1 MSPGSALPPVTDQA
15 AQRATEI
22 LAARAA
28 QQAAQQSATQAEAA
42 QPTLQDA
49 VTRASEAAR
58 QAGEAARQAAEA
70 ADQPVPPTPPA
81 VPGAPVAVD
90 VPGIGPV
97 VPMTRQQVRALE
109 QRGERLSSQLNSAQD
124 RRDELVQELE
134 TVSSPTVRT
143 GLEQRITFLDERL
156 LSLEK
161 EIAQNSMD
169 RASIAARLG
178 AMTEERPSGPPQS
191 SAEEWAGPV
200 MFFTLVPLAL
210 VAARNFWRR
219 GSRPPVVPISP
230 EADARF
236 HQLEQAIDTVA
247 VEIERV
253 AEGQRFVTK
262 LLREGQPV
270 PDFTARQGAEAVPLR
285 ADRETGR

>member
-1 MSPGSALPPVTDQA
+1 
-15 AQRATEI
+15 
-22 LAARAA
+22 
-28 QQAAQQSATQAEAA
+28 
-42 QPTLQDA
+42 
-49 VTRASEAAR
+49 
-58 QAGEAARQAAEA
+58 
-70 ADQPVPPTPPA
+70 
-81 VPGAPVAVD
+81 VPGTPVAVD

-97 VPMTRQQVRALE
+97 VPMSRQQVRALE
-109 QRGERLSSQLNSAQD
+109 QRSERLSSQLSSAQD

-134 TVSSPTVRT
+134 TVTSPTVRA

-169 RASIAARLG
+169 RASMAARLG
-178 AMTEERPSGPPQS
+178 AMSQEQPSGPPQS

-210 VAARNFWRR
+210 VAARNFWKR
-219 GSRPPVVPISP
+219 GSRPQPVPISS
-230 EADARF
+230 EAEARF

-270 PDFTARQGAEAVPLR
+270 PDFSARRASEAAGVR
-285 ADRETGR
+285 VDGETGR